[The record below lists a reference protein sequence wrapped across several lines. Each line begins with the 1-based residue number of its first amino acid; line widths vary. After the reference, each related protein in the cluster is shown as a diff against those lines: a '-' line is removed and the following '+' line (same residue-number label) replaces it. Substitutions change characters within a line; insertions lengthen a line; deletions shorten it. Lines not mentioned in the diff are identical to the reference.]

1 MISKLGAAK
10 EKIKLDI
17 GQNKMSRL
25 KQKERERETKHVR
38 GILLLLSHFSRV

>member
-1 MISKLGAAK
+1 MISRFSAAK

-25 KQKERERETKHVR
+25 KQKERERQMKQMGR
-38 GILLLLSHFSRV
+38 KRS